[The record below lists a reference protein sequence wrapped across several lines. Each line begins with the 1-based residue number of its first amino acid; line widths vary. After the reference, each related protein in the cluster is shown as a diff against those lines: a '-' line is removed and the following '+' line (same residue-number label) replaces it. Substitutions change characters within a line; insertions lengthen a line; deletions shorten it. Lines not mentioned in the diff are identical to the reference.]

1 MLLLSGSN
9 GRHYVERLRRGF
21 DSRTTSKIAP
31 ATPEAGKN
39 AVFTANKGAKNIFPL
54 KLKNYQMAIELH
66 IDVETFS
73 SVDIMNCGSYKYFE
87 SPDFEILIL
96 AYCWKRNGV
105 AEGVKVYD
113 LAQGQKIGRAFIEGL
128 LDPTVEKH
136 AHNAG
141 FERNAFKAY
150 GYDVPAEQWHC
161 SAVKAGYCGLP
172 MSLDAATKALNMGA
186 DGKSAEGKALIRY
199 FSCLVKPTKT
209 NGGRFRNLPKHNPEK
224 WEAYKA
230 YCAQDVVAEMGLL
243 DRLACFEIPETERLN
258 YILDQK
264 INDRGV
270 NVDVAMA
277 TNAILIDDR
286 FKLDVT
292 QQLKDLTGLINPNS
306 PAQLK
311 QWLSTSLQQDINT
324 LAKDNV
330 LALIKEYKR
339 GAAVEDY
346 RDDGVGLGVGY
357 LKALGYTHDYG
368 AGMGTGNWYKEGQ
381 NPKDG
386 FSGFETM
393 QMLKAQAKAVEVL
406 KLRQMG
412 SSTSTKKYN
421 AMINYALDDHTAHGL
436 LYFYGGS
443 RTGRWAG
450 RAVQLQ
456 NLPRNKMKLLDE
468 ARNMVKAGDYE
479 GLLMTFDNLPKVL
492 SQLIRTALI
501 PKNNNILAVAD
512 YSAIEGRITAWLAGE
527 QWRLDVFAG
536 DGKIYEASAAMMF
549 NVPIESIG
557 KGSEYRDKGKIAEL
571 ALGFGGSVGAMKT
584 MDKGQSGMTDAQMKD
599 IVDRWRK
606 ASPMIVKMWYEF
618 ERCALMALKTH
629 KRVISKLKDITF
641 RYENNRLT
649 IQLPSRRK
657 LIYYN
662 PVLTRNK
669 WDRESIKY
677 MGVDPDT
684 KRWGWVQTY
693 GGKLSENIIQA
704 IARDLLADGM
714 RRLDAAGF
722 DIVMHVHDEVVADIP
737 NESTDFVIAEMC
749 RILGEPVQWAQGLG
763 TPAEGFTTKYYKKD

>member
-1 MLLLSGSN
+1 
-9 GRHYVERLRRGF
+9 
-21 DSRTTSKIAP
+21 
-31 ATPEAGKN
+31 
-39 AVFTANKGAKNIFPL
+39 
-54 KLKNYQMAIELH
+54 MAIELH

-96 AYCWKRNGV
+96 CYCVVHGEYSTDV
-105 AEGVKVYD
+105 ITLD
-113 LAQGQKIGRAFIEGL
+113 LAQKSKPSHDQMHHFLKHL

-136 AHNAG
+136 AHNAN
-141 FERNAFKAY
+141 FERNAFKAI

-172 MSLDAATKALNMGA
+172 MSLDAATKALNMGE

-224 WEAYKA
+224 WEKYKD
-230 YCAQDVVAEMGLL
+230 YCAQDVRAEMGLL
-243 DRLACFEIPETERLN
+243 DRLSCFTTPPTERLN

-270 NVDVAMA
+270 NIDVEMA
-277 TNAILIDDR
+277 TNAILIDDK
-286 FKLDVT
+286 FKLEVVD
-292 QQLKDLTGLINPNS
+292 QLKEITGLANPNS
-306 PAQLK
+306 VAQLK
-311 QWLSTSLQQDINT
+311 KWLSSALQQDINS
-324 LAKDNV
+324 LAKDTV
-330 LALIKEYKR
+330 TALIKEHKR
-339 GAAVEDY
+339 GA
-346 RDDGVGLGVGY
+346 G
-357 LKALGYTHDYG
+357 
-368 AGMGTGNWYKEGQ
+368 
-381 NPKDG
+381 
-386 FSGFETM
+386 
-393 QMLKAQAKAVEVL
+393 VEVL

-421 AMINYALDDHTAHGL
+421 AMLNYALDDHTAHGL

-468 ARNMVKAGDYE
+468 ARDMVKAGDYE
-479 GLLMTFDNLPKVL
+479 ALTMTFDNLPKVL

-501 PKNNNILAVAD
+501 PKKGNILAVAD

-571 ALGFGGSVGAMKT
+571 ALGFGGSVGALKT
-584 MDKGQSGMTDAQMKD
+584 MGGEAMGLSELEMKN

-606 ASPMIVKMWYEF
+606 ASPKIVEMWYEF
-618 ERCALMALKTH
+618 ERCAIRALKTG
-629 KRVISKLKDITF
+629 KPVIANLRFIIF
-641 RYENNRLT
+641 RYENKCLT
-649 IQLPSRRK
+649 IELPNGRK
-657 LIYYN
+657 LIYRD
-662 PVLTRNK
+662 PVLTQNK
-669 WDRESIKY
+669 WGSENIKY
-677 MGVDPDT
+677 KGKNQIT
-684 KRWGWVQTY
+684 GQWGWIDTY

-714 RRLDAAGF
+714 RRLDKAGF

-737 NESTDFVIAEMC
+737 NESPEYIVSEMC
-749 RILGEPVQWAQGLG
+749 RILGEPVEWAQGLG
-763 TPAEGFTTKYYKKD
+763 TPAEGFITNYYKKD

>member
-1 MLLLSGSN
+1 
-9 GRHYVERLRRGF
+9 
-21 DSRTTSKIAP
+21 
-31 ATPEAGKN
+31 
-39 AVFTANKGAKNIFPL
+39 
-54 KLKNYQMAIELH
+54 MAIELH

-73 SVDIMNCGSYKYFE
+73 SVDITNCGSYKYFE

-96 AYCWKRNGV
+96 CYHLSNGIHNRV
-105 AEGVKVYD
+105 RTVD
-113 LAQGQKIGRAFIEGL
+113 LAKGQKMPKEFIDAL
-128 LDPTVEKH
+128 LNPNVEKL
-136 AHNAG
+136 AHNAN
-141 FERNAFKAY
+141 FERNAFKAI
-150 GYDVPAEQWHC
+150 GYDVPVEQWHC

-172 MSLDAATKALNMGA
+172 MSLDAATKALDMGA
-186 DGKSAEGKALIRY
+186 EGKSAEGKALIRY

-209 NGGRFRNLPKHNPEK
+209 NGGRMRNLPKHNPEK

-258 YILDQK
+258 YFLDQK

-270 NVDVAMA
+270 NIDVAMA

-286 FKLDVT
+286 FKIEVSE
-292 QQLKDLTGLINPNS
+292 QLKEITGLANPNS
-306 PAQLK
+306 VAQLK
-311 QWLSTSLQQDINT
+311 KWLSSALQQDINS
-324 LAKDNV
+324 LAKDTV
-330 LALIKEYKR
+330 TSLIKEHKR
-339 GAAVEDY
+339 GA
-346 RDDGVGLGVGY
+346 G
-357 LKALGYTHDYG
+357 
-368 AGMGTGNWYKEGQ
+368 
-381 NPKDG
+381 
-386 FSGFETM
+386 
-393 QMLKAQAKAVEVL
+393 VEVL
-406 KLRQMG
+406 KLRQMA

-421 AMINYALDDHTAHGL
+421 AMISYAMADHTAHGL

-468 ARNMVKAGDYE
+468 ARDMVKAGDYE
-479 GLLMTFDNLPKVL
+479 ALTLTFDHLPKVL

-501 PKNNNILAVAD
+501 PKQGNVLGVAD

-571 ALGFGGSVGAMKT
+571 ALGFGGSVGALKT
-584 MDKGQSGMTDAQMKD
+584 MGGEAMGLSEAQMKD
-599 IVDRWRK
+599 IVTLWRK
-606 ASPMIVKMWYEF
+606 ASPEIVKMWYEF
-618 ERCALMALKTH
+618 EACAIKTLKIRKPVT
-629 KRVISKLKDITF
+629 SKLKDIIF
-641 RYENNRLT
+641 SYEHKCLT
-649 IQLPSRRK
+649 IQLPNGRK
-657 LIYYN
+657 LIYRD
-662 PVLTRNK
+662 PVLSTNR
-669 WDRESIKY
+669 WDNESIKY
-677 MGVDPDT
+677 KGKNQIT
-684 KRWGWVQTY
+684 GQWGWVETY

-737 NESTDFVIAEMC
+737 NESTDFVISEMC
-749 RILGEPVQWAQGLG
+749 RILGEPVKWAQGLG
-763 TPAEGFTTKYYKKD
+763 TPAEGFITNYYKKD